1 MNDYNRACLA
11 KLDLRKNG
19 LFEQTQA
26 ATEQNRKGDFSLSL
40 CDSSGRPLRGARV
53 SVKQI
58 KHDFRFGSTAFLADV
73 IQDDAARELYE
84 SRFAR
89 LFNQAVLAFYWRDD
103 EPEQG
108 KLRFEKG
115 SPFIY
120 RRPPADEALE
130 FCRRVGAEPKGHNML
145 WQDKFIGIPDWFPD
159 DKAEAMRLIEK
170 RVRILAERYADKIPV
185 WDVTN
190 ECTVAPGV
198 ERMPPDYD
206 TNTWRLAN
214 ELFKNHHLILND
226 YNSYFGNYHGP
237 MSAVYLQAQKLML
250 QGIHIDGIGIQYH
263 LFRKEEELPKIAQ
276 SGNMLDAR
284 HMNEMLDVYA
294 TLGKDLHISEIT
306 VPSYNCS
313 APMLDMQAKVV
324 ENLYRIWFAHGAVSS
339 IVWWNLADGFAFSNQ
354 NQNEDYYAGGLLT
367 HDFAKKPSYEVLE
380 ELICHEWSTQTQIRC
395 DESGAAQFRGFFGD
409 YELEIEAECGTVKKT
424 VSLTKASPACTITL
438 NR

>member
-1 MNDYNRACLA
+1 MNEYNRACLG
-11 KLDLRKNG
+11 KLDLRQNG

-26 ATEQNRKGDFSLSL
+26 ATEQNRKGDFQIRLQKA
-40 CDSSGRPLRGARV
+40 DGTPLRDARV
-53 SVKQI
+53 TLKQLR
-58 KHDFRFGSTAFLADV
+58 HDFRFGSTAFLADV

-84 SRFAR
+84 SRFAK

-103 EPEQG
+103 EPQRG

-115 SPFIY
+115 SPYIY

-159 DKAEAMRLIEK
+159 DKEEAMRLIEE
-170 RVRILAERYADKIPV
+170 RVRTLAARYADTIPV

-198 ERMPPDYD
+198 ERMPLDYD

-214 ELFKNHHLILND
+214 ELFPQNHLILND

-250 QGIHIDGIGIQYH
+250 QGIRIDGIGIQYH
-263 LFRKEEELPKIAQ
+263 LFRREEELPKIAQ

-284 HMNEMLDVYA
+284 HMNEMLNTYA
-294 TLGKDLHISEIT
+294 TLGKALHISEIT

-313 APMLDMQAKVV
+313 ASMLDMQAKVT
-324 ENLYRIWFAHGAVSS
+324 ENLYRLWFAHPSVSS

-380 ELICHEWSTQTQIRC
+380 ELICHEWNTQTVARC
-395 DESGAAQFRGFFGD
+395 DSAGVAAFRGFFGD
-409 YELEIEAECGTVKKT
+409 YELKVEAEHGTVVKT
-424 VSLTKASPACTITL
+424 ISLPRGTTDITL
-438 NR
+438 TV